1 MDKLTSQVA
10 NIMKHGERVKS
21 VKASDGKKKLKVKF
35 HEGSSH
41 EKALRAHEAIHGTG
55 TNKKVEGGHHLR

>member
-10 NIMKHGERVKS
+10 NIMKRGERVKS

-35 HEGSSH
+35 HDEKESPH
-41 EKALRAHEAIHGTG
+41 ERALEA
-55 TNKKVEGGHHLR
+55 KKKGK